1 MNAEAIASFK
11 PGLLSGVRKLA
22 NNLGQ
27 SQSQPQNLNGRNP
40 TTSAEEPEGDGKVK
54 TKLMSMWNNM
64 KYGKGQNHKHLLV
77 TFPYFHFCVS
87 NMTACILF
95 LF

>member
-11 PGLLSGVRKLA
+11 PGLLVRKLA

-27 SQSQPQNLNGRNP
+27 SQSQSQHQNGRSP
-40 TTSAEEPEGDGKVK
+40 TTSTDEHETDGKVK

-64 KYGKGQNHKHLLV
+64 KYGK
-77 TFPYFHFCVS
+77 
-87 NMTACILF
+87 I
-95 LF
+95 

>member
-27 SQSQPQNLNGRNP
+27 SHSQAQNLNGRNP
-40 TTSAEEPEGDGKVK
+40 TTTSAEEPEVDGKVK

-64 KYGKGQNHKHLLV
+64 KYGKSLHRKHLHL
-77 TFPYFHFCVS
+77 
-87 NMTACILF
+87 L
-95 LF
+95 